1 MTKSLWR
8 LDIPFKSCSY
18 LKFHGIYWGERSR
31 SISRVL
37 YPFGRLSLISR
48 VRTVYTIHHV
58 AMPFSRFLP
67 SDSREQRSN
76 AGLLG
81 IAAHSVLVSPASLT
95 PFEVASRLVS
105 VAVTK
110 HFCLTAVNRCG
121 ALGCPDFPLPM
132 RLKHVCFSFSP
143 QR

>member
-1 MTKSLWR
+1 MTY
-8 LDIPFKSCSY
+8 I
-18 LKFHGIYWGERSR
+18 
-31 SISRVL
+31 
-37 YPFGRLSLISR
+37 
-48 VRTVYTIHHV
+48 IHHTLYITV
-58 AMPFSRFLP
+58 SFSRFLP

-95 PFEVASRLVS
+95 PFGAAPRLVS

-110 HFCLTAVNRCG
+110 HFCLTAVNRYG
-121 ALGCPDFPLPM
+121 ALCCPDFPLTM